1 MRKTLLLICALALAF
16 ATTQPLAAQS
26 NQELRYQYV
35 MKNLKLDKTAS
46 AKFGPVLKN
55 YLKELKE
62 AKSGY
67 SKLKDKYK
75 DMEKAGT
82 LTNGQAEQLLNAK
95 FDAETKELAV
105 KKKYYTEFKNVLPLK
120 KVYYAFDLANDKKSK
135 VRGSQSSK
143 TDDEE

>member
-135 VRGSQSSK
+135 VRGNQSSK